1 MTITPDL
8 LDAMLANGLSREQI
22 VGLMKASVAAE
33 QAAEEAKK
41 AARRA
46 NQNERQQRR
55 RRLMSHVVTHQ
66 TCDNVCDGVTERDTP
81 APSLNGRPPS
91 PTPQPPT
98 LYPSPAPGSDAAA
111 SAVASAPPAELSV
124 SDQIWTRFPIIL
136 VDLSGKSDRSVR
148 TWIGKILS
156 KYRPEDVQPALQA
169 AVDARTGDPFGY
181 ATRVLNPA
189 PTKQAQRA
197 QRASTQ
203 DLWAADAVEANQ
215 SRQRG
220 RNDEGPFDQSRAG
233 SAAAGDPEWYPARP
247 GAHGGLDRLPAQQP
261 RADPRELPSLRVV
274 GGSGPHR

>member
-1 MTITPDL
+1 MSITPEL

-22 VGLMKASVAAE
+22 VGLMKASVEAE
-33 QAAEEAKK
+33 QAHEEAKK

-91 PTPQPPT
+91 PAPQPPT
-98 LYPSPAPGSDAAA
+98 LNPSPAPGSDADA
-111 SAVASAPPAELSV
+111 SAAAAAPPGELSV
-124 SDQIWTRFPIIL
+124 SDQIWVRFPTVL
-136 VDLSGKSDRSVR
+136 AGMSGKSDRSVR

-156 KYRPEDVQPALQA
+156 KYQAEDVLPALQA

-189 PTKQAQRA
+189 PTKQAMKGRGP
-197 QRASTQ
+197 STQ
-203 DLWAADAVEANQ
+203 DLWAADAIEAHQ

-220 RNDEGPFDQSRAG
+220 RHDKGPFEHSPDRDAP
-233 SAAAGDPEWYPARP
+233 AGDLGWDPGRP
-247 GAHGGLDRLPAQQP
+247 GADGGADWLPAQQP
-261 RADPRELPSLRVV
+261 RTDPRQLPPLRLV
-274 GGSGPHR
+274 GSK